1 MGASGRMNMS
11 EKNVG
16 IIIILIEKNVIYN
29 KIMSAKMLFSNGNMP

>member
-11 EKNVG
+11 EKMWNYNN
-16 IIIILIEKNVIYN
+16 INRKNVIYN